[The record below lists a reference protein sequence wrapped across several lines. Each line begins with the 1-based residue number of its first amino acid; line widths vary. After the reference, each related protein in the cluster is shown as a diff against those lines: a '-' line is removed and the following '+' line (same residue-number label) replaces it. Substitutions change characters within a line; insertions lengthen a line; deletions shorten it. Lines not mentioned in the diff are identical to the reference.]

1 MSSKLWGFFLYDDVE
16 SFQRFLATATGT
28 AGNGSSLK
36 AGSPGLG
43 LTSSPGVSTRSKKLS
58 GTSPGTPIP
67 ERGVNLRTG
76 KTLSREELNVRDK
89 YGRTLLH
96 LVASSTK
103 PTAIDFAVALL
114 QVPFLDIYVQDW
126 ESGWTALHRA
136 LYAGNATIAQ
146 ALMVRD
152 MRDATDFS
160 IAGNS
165 GLPVGSLIRIKDR
178 EGYSPFDVYA
188 ATIAARDIKRS
199 SDSLTSGKLIAEVEH
214 NDLTS
219 EISSEDDDPDHDSRF
234 SRGVLKPST
243 NLNGDE
249 VFTFGSNKNLNLGVG
264 DQDDRQFPERIT
276 LKRPGHLLE
285 RLFREFQEQ
294 RLEAGKADAQQDS
307 DNASANDLPAIVKN
321 KHIKIQDVVMSKLH
335 TAILTTDPES
345 NLFLCGFGPGGRLG
359 TGDET
364 TRFTFVCIE
373 GGGLANKKVVS
384 VALGQDHTLA
394 ITENGEIFS
403 WGSNKYGQLGY
414 SLPRSNNQDDV
425 PLQKQPRQIFNPFK
439 KELIIGAAA
448 SAVHSVVFSNSGL
461 YTFGKNEGQLGLI
474 DSDARSLGMQII
486 PRRVGASLFSA
497 PIQSVSAIDQAT
509 SVLLQNHEVWV
520 FSQYGYSKLSFPLD
534 VSSRFIKDS
543 FMATRYGSSVNQV
556 VKVKSAGNTI
566 CALSSFGEVY
576 TVQVNKTEVPSTS
589 TSTTNPFKPRNSMSA
604 PSRIWSVKRSHMAAR
619 DFDVGQDGSVIICT
633 VSGSAWSKEK
643 RRKSKDSAK
652 DYKFARI
659 PGLSRVIGVSSNAYG
674 AFAAVQ
680 RDCEV
685 TREQILVSQPTL
697 WVDYLPLSPFSSF
710 RDTVSPVDVVGG
722 DSRDSNPA
730 FLIKKAILEASEI
743 EPYFESSQ
751 AQAFPGVIWI
761 KTTSSD
767 IRLPVHEFI
776 LTGRSSVLREILH
789 SFRHTDRHS
798 SLDILSIER
807 DNEGHVQ
814 LTFQSLDIFTI
825 LNLALFLY
833 TDEILDVWHQARQ
846 SSEKSFQYRQV
857 RSEVMRVATHLNL
870 PTLERASRLMIEPT
884 KALRHDMERA
894 IRDPAFFDSG
904 DVIIDLKG
912 GEVKAHSH
920 VLCQRCPFFSALFF
934 GRSAGKWLSS
944 RRAHADAIIHVDLKH
959 IDQYVFDF
967 VLRYLYAD
975 TQEELFDDVKSK
987 DLDEFIDLIIDVAFV
1002 ANELMI
1008 DRLAQICQQMLGE
1021 FVHTRNVCHLLNVIT
1036 PCSVKEFRNAALEY
1050 ICLNLEDLLANRLLA
1065 DLDESLLETLDSVC
1079 RDNQLTS
1086 LPVSR
1091 GRNSE
1096 DFIFEKYPELASA
1109 IEGDRRRKIDF
1120 MRLRPHLNRID
1131 SSEGKPRATSN
1142 EKAAPS
1148 PSAPK
1153 VKPGPAQDGALS
1165 ASRSPLLKSRQSTTD
1180 LMFQMDDEFS
1190 LSLTDPGKGK
1200 VAIRDA
1206 KQVAAADTPLSIDS
1220 PALRASPYDG
1230 GSLGDPSYLD
1240 AQMASPLDPAL
1251 SESPSASRAAAR
1263 HRKQDLFSSPPS
1275 SSTQTPWSASAIS
1288 TSKKNLKDI
1297 MNETSGNRIS
1307 NLSLG
1312 MSARRESTSNP
1323 APKMSQKERKKIQ
1336 QQQMQEMLA
1345 AQQKAKEAPENPW
1358 KMTTPGKP
1366 APIASGLGS
1375 PVAESAKASPK
1386 PSMTLRQTV
1395 AGTPPAAR
1403 TKPSSI
1409 PAQTPGR
1416 GGPVNVQQTPSRP
1429 QPSKPITPTP
1439 ASSNPLATPQPA
1451 IQSIRHI
1458 PRPEPYQTSFHSPSS
1473 SSLSLATIL
1482 MQQQTEK
1489 DEIREAATAKHNL
1502 EDIQLE
1508 QEFQAWWDKESRRIQ
1523 GLPDPDT
1530 TAPSAADK
1538 EEKGTSRSNRGRGK
1552 GKGKGQGKDLGQQ
1565 PPLQQQQQQ
1574 QQQQQLP
1581 HRKKRGKGPAGSAD
1595 ASNSSAQPQPPRN
1608 ESTTMTTPSAQNGH
1622 HPHPTPRRD
1631 AQPRT
1636 IPNGNHLDKPGAAA
1650 GGSSGSGGSRRGGGG
1665 GGGGRGGGSGGSSRG
1680 RGKPREKTSA

>member
-28 AGNGSSLK
+28 AGNGGSLK

-43 LTSSPGVSTRSKKLS
+43 LTSSPGVPTRSKKLS

-114 QVPFLDIYVQDW
+114 QVPFLDIYAQDW

-160 IAGNS
+160 KAGNS

-199 SDSLTSGKLIAEVEH
+199 SDSLTSGKSFAEVEH

-219 EISSEDDDPDHDSRF
+219 ELSSEEDDPDYDSRF

-294 RLEAGKADAQQDS
+294 RSEAGKADAQQDS

-474 DSDARSLGMQII
+474 DSDARSLEMQMI

-604 PSRIWSVKRSHMAAR
+604 PTRIWSVKRSHMAAR

-685 TREQILVSQPTL
+685 TQEQIVVSQPTL
-697 WVDYLPLSPFSSF
+697 WADYLPLSPFSSF
-710 RDTVSPVDVVGG
+710 RDTVSSVDVVGG
-722 DSRDSNPA
+722 DSQDSNPA

-751 AQAFPGVIWI
+751 THAFPGVIWI

-789 SFRHTDRHS
+789 SFRHTDRPS

-807 DNEGHVQ
+807 DNEGHMQ

-833 TDEILDVWHQARQ
+833 TDEILNVWHQARQ
-846 SSEKSFQYRQV
+846 SSEKSLQYRQV

-912 GEVKAHSH
+912 GEVQAHSH

-934 GRSAGKWLSS
+934 GRSGGRWLSS
-944 RRAHADAIIHVDLKH
+944 RRAHTDAIIHVDLKH

-975 TQEELFDDVKSK
+975 TEEELFDDVKSK

-1008 DRLAQICQQMLGE
+1008 DRLAQICQQMLGK
-1021 FVHTRNVCHLLNVIT
+1021 FVHTRNVCHLLNVVT
-1036 PCSVKEFRNAALEY
+1036 PCSVKEFRDAALEY

-1096 DFIFEKYPELASA
+1096 DSIFERYPELATA

-1142 EKAAPS
+1142 EKAPS
-1148 PSAPK
+1148 PSVSK
-1153 VKPGPAQDGALS
+1153 VKPGPAQDGAQS

-1200 VAIRDA
+1200 IAIRDV

-1230 GSLGDPSYLD
+1230 GSLDASYLD
-1240 AQMASPLDPAL
+1240 AHMASPLDPAL

-1323 APKMSQKERKKIQ
+1323 APKMSQKERRKIQ

-1358 KMTTPGKP
+1358 KMSTPGKP

-1375 PVAESAKASPK
+1375 PAAESAKASPK

-1395 AGTPPAAR
+1395 AGTLSAAR

-1416 GGPVNVQQTPSRP
+1416 GGPANVQHTPSRP
-1429 QPSKPITPTP
+1429 QPSKSITPTP

-1574 QQQQQLP
+1574 QQQLP
-1581 HRKKRGKGPAGSAD
+1581 HRKKRGKGLAGSAD
-1595 ASNSSAQPQPPRN
+1595 ASTSSAQPQPLRN
-1608 ESTTMTTPSAQNGH
+1608 ESTTMITPSAQNGH
-1622 HPHPTPRRD
+1622 HPHLTPRRD

-1636 IPNGNHLDKPGAAA
+1636 IPNGNHLDGRGAAA

-1665 GGGGRGGGSGGSSRG
+1665 GGGGRGGGSGDSSRG

>member
-28 AGNGSSLK
+28 TGNGSSLK

-43 LTSSPGVSTRSKKLS
+43 LASSPGISTRSKKLS
-58 GTSPGTPIP
+58 GTSPGGSSL
-67 ERGVNLRTG
+67 ERGPNSRPG
-76 KTLSREELNVRDK
+76 KTLSKEELNVRDK

-96 LVASSTK
+96 HVASSTK

-114 QVPFLDIYVQDW
+114 QVPFLDIYAQDW

-146 ALMVRD
+146 ALMTRD

-160 IAGNS
+160 KAGNS

-188 ATIAARDIKRS
+188 ATIASRDIKQS
-199 SDSLTSGKLIAEVEH
+199 FDSAVEAEHTDNV
-214 NDLTS
+214 S
-219 EISSEDDDPDHDSRF
+219 EPSLGDEDPDHDSRF
-234 SRGVLKPST
+234 GRSVLKPRT
-243 NLNGDE
+243 NLFGDE
-249 VFTFGSNKNLNLGVG
+249 VYTFGSNKNLNLGVG
-264 DQDDRQFPERIT
+264 DQDDRQFPERTI

-294 RLEAGKADAQQDS
+294 RLEASKADVQQESIDANS
-307 DNASANDLPAIVKN
+307 NDLPAIVKS
-321 KHIKIQDVVMSKLH
+321 KPIKIQDVVMSKLH

-373 GGGLANKKVVS
+373 GGGLANKKIVS

-439 KELIIGAAA
+439 KEGIIGAAA
-448 SAVHSVVFSNSGL
+448 SGIHSVVFSNSGL

-474 DSDARSLGMQII
+474 DSDARSLEMQTT

-520 FSQYGYSKLSFPLD
+520 FSQYGYSKLLFPLD

-589 TSTTNPFKPRNSMSA
+589 TSTTNPFKPRNSMSE
-604 PSRIWSVKRSHMAAR
+604 PSRIWSVKKAHMAAK

-643 RRKSKDSAK
+643 RRKSKGPAK

-659 PGLSRVIGVSSNAYG
+659 PGLSRVVGVCSNAYG

-685 TREQILVSQPTL
+685 TQEQITVSQPSL
-697 WVDYLPLSPFSSF
+697 WADYLPLSPFGSFGNTMSSE
-710 RDTVSPVDVVGG
+710 DMVTD
-722 DSRDSNPA
+722 DHRDSNPNLA
-730 FLIKKAILEASEI
+730 IKRAVLGSSDL
-743 EPYFESSQ
+743 EPYFEPSRFQ
-751 AQAFPGVIWI
+751 IFPGVVWI
-761 KTTSSD
+761 RTTSSD

-776 LTGRSSVLREILH
+776 LTGRSSVLREVIH
-789 SFRHTDRHS
+789 TFRDTGRAS
-798 SLDILSIER
+798 PSDIFTIEK
-807 DNEGHVQ
+807 DGEGHME
-814 LTFQSLDIFTI
+814 LTFQSCDILTI
-825 LNLALFLY
+825 LNVAFFMY

-846 SSEKSFQYRQV
+846 SSEKASRYRQV
-857 RSEVMRVATHLNL
+857 RTEVMRLATHLNL
-870 PTLERASRLMIEPT
+870 PTLERAARLMIEPT
-884 KALRHDMERA
+884 KALRHDMELA
-894 IRDPAFFDSG
+894 IHDPAFFDSG

-920 VLCQRCPFFSALFF
+920 VLCQRCPFFNALFF
-934 GRSAGKWLSS
+934 GRSGGRWLLS
-944 RRAHADAIIHVDLKH
+944 RRVQADATIHIDLKH
-959 IDQYVFDF
+959 IDQHVFDF

-975 TQEELFDDVKSK
+975 TEEELFDNVRSK

-1008 DRLAQICQQMLGE
+1008 DRLAQICQQMLGK
-1021 FVHTRNVCHLLNVIT
+1021 FVHTRNVCHLLNAVA
-1036 PCSVKEFRNAALEY
+1036 PCSVKEFKDAALEY

-1065 DLDESLLETLDSVC
+1065 DLDESLLDALDTVC
-1079 RDNQLTS
+1079 RDNQMTY

-1096 DFIFEKYPELASA
+1096 EYIFEKYPELASA
-1109 IEGDRRRKIDF
+1109 IESDKRRKIDF

-1131 SSEGKPRATSN
+1131 SSEGKPRATTN
-1142 EKAAPS
+1142 EKPS
-1148 PSAPK
+1148 LTPSVSK
-1153 VKPGPAQDGALS
+1153 VKPSPAREGPLS

-1190 LSLTDPGKGK
+1190 LSPADIGKGK
-1200 VAIRDA
+1200 AAVRDA
-1206 KQVAAADTPLSIDS
+1206 KQIATAETPLSIDS

-1230 GSLGDPSYLD
+1230 GSLGDPSFLD
-1240 AQMASPLDPAL
+1240 AQMASPLDPTL
-1251 SESPSASRAAAR
+1251 SESPSESRAAAR
-1263 HRKQDLFSSPPS
+1263 QRKQEQFSSPPI
-1275 SSTQTPWSASAIS
+1275 SSTQIPWSSSAIS

-1297 MNETSGNRIS
+1297 MSETSGNRVS
-1307 NLSLG
+1307 NISLG
-1312 MSARRESTSNP
+1312 MSARRESTSSL

-1336 QQQMQEMLA
+1336 QQQMQDMLA
-1345 AQQKAKEAPENPW
+1345 AQQKAKEAPQNPW
-1358 KMTTPGKP
+1358 KMPTPSKP
-1366 APIASGLGS
+1366 APPASGQDS
-1375 PVAESAKASPK
+1375 PDAESAKPSPK

-1395 AGTPPAAR
+1395 AGTPPASR
-1403 TKPSSI
+1403 TKPSSV
-1409 PAQTPGR
+1409 PMQTPGR
-1416 GGPVNVQQTPSRP
+1416 SGPVNVQNPPRP
-1429 QPSKPITPTP
+1429 QASTSVTSTP
-1439 ASSNPLATPQPA
+1439 ASSNPVANAQPA

-1473 SSLSLATIL
+1473 TSLSLATIL
-1482 MQQQTEK
+1482 LQQQTEK

-1508 QEFQAWWDKESRRIQ
+1508 QEFQAWWDKESRRVQ

-1530 TAPSAADK
+1530 TPSADK
-1538 EEKGTSRSNRGRGK
+1538 EEKANKSRSNRGRGK
-1552 GKGKGQGKDLGQQ
+1552 GKAQGQGQQ
-1565 PPLQQQQQQ
+1565 PLPPPPQQQ

-1581 HRKKRGKGPAGSAD
+1581 QRKKRAKGGAGLSD
-1595 ASNSSAQPQPPRN
+1595 ASTSSQQPTPRN
-1608 ESTTMTTPSAQNGH
+1608 EFTTPAQKA
-1622 HPHPTPRRD
+1622 PHPTPRRD
-1631 AQPRT
+1631 NQPRT
-1636 IPNGNHLDKPGAAA
+1636 VPNGNHVDAAA
-1650 GGSSGSGGSRRGGGG
+1650 GSNGGGSSRRGGGG
-1665 GGGGRGGGSGGSSRG
+1665 GGRGGFRG
-1680 RGKPREKTSA
+1680 RGKPREKTAA

>member
-28 AGNGSSLK
+28 AGNGGSLK

-43 LTSSPGVSTRSKKLS
+43 LTSSPGVSTKSKKLS
-58 GTSPGTPIP
+58 GTSPGTPIS

-160 IAGNS
+160 KAGNS

-199 SDSLTSGKLIAEVEH
+199 SDSLTSGKLFAEVEH
-214 NDLTS
+214 SDLTS

-294 RLEAGKADAQQDS
+294 RLETGKADAQQDS

-425 PLQKQPRQIFNPFK
+425 PLQKQPRQIFNSFK

-474 DSDARSLGMQII
+474 DSDARSLEMQII

-697 WVDYLPLSPFSSF
+697 WVDYLPLSPLSSF

-730 FLIKKAILEASEI
+730 FLIKKAILEASEM

-761 KTTSSD
+761 RTTSSD

-944 RRAHADAIIHVDLKH
+944 RRAHVDAIIHVDLKH

-1008 DRLAQICQQMLGE
+1008 DRLAQICQQMLGK
-1021 FVHTRNVCHLLNVIT
+1021 FGKLH
-1036 PCSVKEFRNAALEY
+1036 
-1050 ICLNLEDLLANRLLA
+1050 D
-1065 DLDESLLETLDSVC
+1065 
-1079 RDNQLTS
+1079 
-1086 LPVSR
+1086 
-1091 GRNSE
+1091 
-1096 DFIFEKYPELASA
+1096 
-1109 IEGDRRRKIDF
+1109 
-1120 MRLRPHLNRID
+1120 RLRR
-1131 SSEGKPRATSN
+1131 SE
-1142 EKAAPS
+1142 
-1148 PSAPK
+1148 
-1153 VKPGPAQDGALS
+1153 
-1165 ASRSPLLKSRQSTTD
+1165 
-1180 LMFQMDDEFS
+1180 
-1190 LSLTDPGKGK
+1190 
-1200 VAIRDA
+1200 
-1206 KQVAAADTPLSIDS
+1206 
-1220 PALRASPYDG
+1220 
-1230 GSLGDPSYLD
+1230 
-1240 AQMASPLDPAL
+1240 
-1251 SESPSASRAAAR
+1251 
-1263 HRKQDLFSSPPS
+1263 
-1275 SSTQTPWSASAIS
+1275 
-1288 TSKKNLKDI
+1288 
-1297 MNETSGNRIS
+1297 
-1307 NLSLG
+1307 
-1312 MSARRESTSNP
+1312 
-1323 APKMSQKERKKIQ
+1323 
-1336 QQQMQEMLA
+1336 
-1345 AQQKAKEAPENPW
+1345 
-1358 KMTTPGKP
+1358 
-1366 APIASGLGS
+1366 
-1375 PVAESAKASPK
+1375 
-1386 PSMTLRQTV
+1386 
-1395 AGTPPAAR
+1395 
-1403 TKPSSI
+1403 
-1409 PAQTPGR
+1409 
-1416 GGPVNVQQTPSRP
+1416 
-1429 QPSKPITPTP
+1429 
-1439 ASSNPLATPQPA
+1439 
-1451 IQSIRHI
+1451 
-1458 PRPEPYQTSFHSPSS
+1458 
-1473 SSLSLATIL
+1473 
-1482 MQQQTEK
+1482 
-1489 DEIREAATAKHNL
+1489 
-1502 EDIQLE
+1502 
-1508 QEFQAWWDKESRRIQ
+1508 
-1523 GLPDPDT
+1523 
-1530 TAPSAADK
+1530 
-1538 EEKGTSRSNRGRGK
+1538 
-1552 GKGKGQGKDLGQQ
+1552 
-1565 PPLQQQQQQ
+1565 
-1574 QQQQQLP
+1574 
-1581 HRKKRGKGPAGSAD
+1581 
-1595 ASNSSAQPQPPRN
+1595 
-1608 ESTTMTTPSAQNGH
+1608 
-1622 HPHPTPRRD
+1622 
-1631 AQPRT
+1631 
-1636 IPNGNHLDKPGAAA
+1636 
-1650 GGSSGSGGSRRGGGG
+1650 
-1665 GGGGRGGGSGGSSRG
+1665 
-1680 RGKPREKTSA
+1680 

>member
-1 MSSKLWGFFLYDDVE
+1 MSSKLWSFFLYDDVE

-28 AGNGSSLK
+28 TGNGGGLK

-43 LTSSPGVSTRSKKLS
+43 LASSPGVSTRSKKLS
-58 GTSPGTPIP
+58 GTSPGASIA
-67 ERGVNLRTG
+67 ERGIGSVRSG
-76 KTLSREELNVRDK
+76 KTISREELNVRDNH
-89 YGRTLLH
+89 GRTILH
-96 LVASSTK
+96 HVASSKK

-114 QVPFLDIYVQDW
+114 QVPFLDIYAQDW

-146 ALMVRD
+146 ALMTRD

-160 IAGNS
+160 KAGNS

-188 ATIAARDIKRS
+188 ATIASRDIKRS
-199 SDSLTSGKLIAEVEH
+199 SDSTNAARLSAGGEH
-214 NDLTS
+214 NDLVS
-219 EISSEDDDPDHDSRF
+219 EGSSDDEDPDHDSRF
-234 SRGVLKPST
+234 SKRLLKPTT
-243 NLNGDE
+243 NLSGDE

-264 DQDDRQFPERIT
+264 DQDDRQFPERII
-276 LKRPGHLLE
+276 LKRPGHLLK
-285 RLFREFQEQ
+285 RLYHEFQEQ
-294 RLEAGKADAQQDS
+294 RSESGKLYVQQES
-307 DNASANDLPAIVKN
+307 DNVGATELPAIVKS
-321 KHIKIQDVVMSKLH
+321 KPIKIQDIIMSKLH
-335 TAILTTDPES
+335 TAIITADPES

-394 ITENGEIFS
+394 ITENGEIYS

-425 PLQKQPRQIFNPFK
+425 PMQKQPRQIFNPFK
-439 KELIIGAAA
+439 KEVILGVAA
-448 SAVHSVVFSNSGL
+448 SGVHSVVFSNSGL

-474 DSDARSLGMQII
+474 DSDARSLEMQTT

-576 TVQVNKTEVPSTS
+576 TVQVNKTDASSMS
-589 TSTTNPFKPRNSMSA
+589 TSTTNPSKPRNSMSV
-604 PSRIWSVKRSHMAAR
+604 PTRIWSVKKAHMAAR

-643 RRKSKDSAK
+643 RRKSKDSTK

-659 PGLSRVIGVSSNAYG
+659 PGLSRVVGVCSNAYG

-680 RDCEV
+680 RDSEV
-685 TREQILVSQPTL
+685 THEQIIVSQPTL
-697 WVDYLPLSPFSSF
+697 WADFLPLSPFSSF
-710 RDTVSPVDVVGG
+710 IDTRSSEDTFGSAQIV
-722 DSRDSNPA
+722 SNPA
-730 FLIKKAILEASEI
+730 LLIKRAILGSSEI
-743 EPYFESSQ
+743 EPYFETSRTRTLS
-751 AQAFPGVIWI
+751 GVVWI
-761 KTTSSD
+761 KTTLSD
-767 IRLPVHEFI
+767 VRLPVHEFI
-776 LTGRSSVLREILH
+776 LAGRSSILREILY
-789 SFRHTDRHS
+789 SFRHTGRAS
-798 SLDILSIER
+798 PLDILTIGR
-807 DNEGHVQ
+807 DSEGDIQ

-825 LNLALFLY
+825 LNLAFYMY

-846 SSEKSFQYRQV
+846 SSEKSSRYRQV

-870 PTLERASRLMIEPT
+870 PSLERAARLMIEPT
-884 KALRHDMERA
+884 KALRHDMEYA
-894 IRDPAFFDSG
+894 IQDPAFFDSG
-904 DVIIDLKG
+904 DVIIDLKR

-920 VLCQRCPFFSALFF
+920 VLCQRCPFFNALFF
-934 GRSAGKWLSS
+934 GRSDGRWLSS
-944 RRAHADAIIHVDLKH
+944 RRAHADAIIHIDLKH
-959 IDQYVFDF
+959 IDQHVFDF

-975 TQEELFDDVKSK
+975 TEAELFDNVRTKE
-987 DLDEFIDLIIDVAFV
+987 LDDFIDLIIDVAFV

-1008 DRLAQICQQMLGE
+1008 DRLAQICQQMLGK
-1021 FVHTRNVCHLLNVIT
+1021 FVHTRNVCFLLNSMS
-1036 PCSVKEFRNAALEY
+1036 PCSVKEFRDAALEY

-1065 DLDESLLETLDSVC
+1065 DLDESLLDALDTVC

-1086 LPVSR
+1086 LPISR

-1096 DFIFEKYPELASA
+1096 EYMFERYPELASA
-1109 IEGDRRRKIDF
+1109 LETDRRRKIDY
-1120 MRLRPHLNRID
+1120 MRLRPHLTRID
-1131 SSEGKPRATSN
+1131 SSEGKPRATVI
-1142 EKAAPS
+1142 ERAALS
-1148 PSAPK
+1148 PSVSKA
-1153 VKPGPAQDGALS
+1153 KPIPAKDGSLS
-1165 ASRSPLLKSRQSTTD
+1165 ASRSPLLKSRQSTAD
-1180 LMFQMDDEFS
+1180 LMFQMDDEFA
-1190 LSLTDPGKGK
+1190 LSPADLGKGK
-1200 VAIRDA
+1200 AAVRDVTQNA
-1206 KQVAAADTPLSIDS
+1206 TADTPLSIDS
-1220 PALRASPYDG
+1220 PALRASPFEG

-1240 AQMASPLDPAL
+1240 TQMASPLDPTL
-1251 SESPSASRAAAR
+1251 TESPSESCAAAR
-1263 HRKQDLFSSPPS
+1263 HRKQDLLSSPPDS
-1275 SSTQTPWSASAIS
+1275 SAQMPWSSSAIS

-1297 MNETSGNRIS
+1297 MSEASGNRVS

-1323 APKMSQKERKKIQ
+1323 APKMSQKERKKVQ
-1336 QQQMQEMLA
+1336 QQQMQEMLV
-1345 AQQKAKEAPENPW
+1345 AQQKAKEAPQNPW
-1358 KMTTPGKP
+1358 KMPTPNKP
-1366 APIASGLGS
+1366 APPASGLGS
-1375 PVAESAKASPK
+1375 PAPESAKASPK

-1403 TKPSSI
+1403 TKPSPI
-1409 PAQTPGR
+1409 PTQTPGR
-1416 GGPVNVQQTPSRP
+1416 KGPVNVQTPPRP
-1429 QPSKPITPTP
+1429 QASTSFISTP

-1473 SSLSLATIL
+1473 NSLSLATIL

-1508 QEFQAWWDKESRRIQ
+1508 QEFQAWWDKESRRVQ
-1523 GLPDPDT
+1523 GLPEPDT
-1530 TAPSAADK
+1530 NSASTDK
-1538 EEKGTSRSNRGRGK
+1538 EEKGNSRSNRGRGK
-1552 GKGKGQGKDLGQQ
+1552 GKSKGQGSGQTQSQSQQQ
-1565 PPLQQQQQQ
+1565 PQGP
-1574 QQQQQLP
+1574 QQQLP
-1581 HRKKRGKGPAGSAD
+1581 QRKKRGKAAAGPVDGSI
-1595 ASNSSAQPQPPRN
+1595 SPSVQEQQQPPRN
-1608 ESTTMTTPSAQNGH
+1608 GSSAPPASQKG
-1622 HPHPTPRRD
+1622 HPHSTPRRD
-1631 AQPRT
+1631 STQPRT
-1636 IPNGNHLDKPGAAA
+1636 IANGNHVDGAGAA
-1650 GGSSGSGGSRRGGGG
+1650 GSSTGGNPRRGGAG
-1665 GGGGRGGGSGGSSRG
+1665 GGGGRGGGHFRG
-1680 RGKPREKTSA
+1680 RGKPRREKTAAA